1 MVVPRLN
8 DSNYAHWK
16 IRVRTSIMAQDF
28 RLWKIIENGPN
39 VPMKQVGNECVP
51 KFLHECNNHELN
63 LLQLNEMAKHFL
75 IGTMN
80 NDELSKIMH
89 CNTAK
94 EI

>member
-39 VPMKQVGNECVP
+39 VPWKRIGNDFVP
-51 KFLHECNNHELN
+51 KQIDECSNHELK
-63 LLQLNEMAKHFL
+63 LLQLNEMAK
-75 IGTMN
+75 
-80 NDELSKIMH
+80 
-89 CNTAK
+89 
-94 EI
+94 